1 MGTVTIL
8 VLKAVIAVSL
18 LGSLAVQLLL
28 LPLAWADL
36 AGVSTPARVVL
47 VALAAIFVLTLQVSA
62 ISIWRLLT
70 MVRRGSVFSAGAF
83 RYVDTII
90 GAIAV
95 ASFTILTLAILLAP
109 GPAAPGLIGL
119 LCGAA
124 LVTAGGALLMVVM
137 RMLLRLAT
145 RREAEAE
152 ALRGELGEVI

>member
-1 MGTVTIL
+1 MGTVTIF

-36 AGVSTPARVVL
+36 AGVPTPARVAL

-95 ASFTILTLAILLAP
+95 ASLTVLTLAILLAP

-137 RMLLRLAT
+137 WMLLRLAT